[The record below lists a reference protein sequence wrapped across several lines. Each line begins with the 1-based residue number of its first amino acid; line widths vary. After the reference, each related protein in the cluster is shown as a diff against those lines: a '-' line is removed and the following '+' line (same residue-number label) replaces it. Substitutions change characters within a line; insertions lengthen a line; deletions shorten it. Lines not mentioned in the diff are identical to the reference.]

1 MILFQSLT
9 STIDL
14 ALKRDPINPISLIL
28 DDFSFLSSP
37 RCCVLYFF
45 FWIIIFSFF
54 FFDFPT
60 YPNLNHI

>member
-1 MILFQSLT
+1 MFLFKSLT

-37 RCCVLYFF
+37 RCCVLYFKMC
-45 FWIIIFSFF
+45 
-54 FFDFPT
+54 
-60 YPNLNHI
+60 